1 MTWKSFFFTCL
12 LGLSLPLTIS
22 SSVQANDFTISN
34 VSGTVESRWRFSL
47 FWRRAAQHAEL
58 GSDYRLR
65 VGDHSSVTIAC
76 LDING
81 DWIKWI
87 ANTRGEVQ
95 IYERCAVRVRPGRA
109 TAPTRSPIDETLPY
123 VISPRNTALLLGNIN
138 IVWNGVPDASTYRVS
153 IRGRE
158 FLWQSGWL
166 TETETQL
173 PASLASGRTYEIAV
187 ETDQGV
193 SSSPDGLASPTFNIL
208 ADEKVGT
215 INQKVAQI
223 EALKLDSTAQA
234 LVVAQLYR
242 EHNLNQNAIA
252 LLEAQAQ
259 SGQQSAAIYQLQAS
273 IYEQIGLTRQAQQR
287 YSNALELTDPS
298 DLEQRA
304 NIQEHLGL
312 LARSR
317 ANHLEAI
324 KWLQSAEATYL
335 QQLDTSLSEVQTRLQ
350 ELNTL
355 IKDSQARLPASDS
368 ARHSVTP

>member
-12 LGLSLPLTIS
+12 LSLSLPLTIS

-87 ANTRGEVQ
+87 ANTKGEIQ

-123 VISPRNTALLLGNIN
+123 VISPRNTALLPGNIN

-173 PASLASGRTYEIAV
+173 PTSLASGRTYKIAV

-252 LLEAQAQ
+252 LLEAQIQ
-259 SGQQSAAIYQLQAS
+259 RDQQSSALYQLQAS
-273 IYEQIGLTRQAQQR
+273 IYEQIGLTRRAQQQ
-287 YSNALELTDPS
+287 YSNALELTDVS
-298 DLEQRA
+298 DLERQA
-304 NIQEHLGL
+304 DIQEQLGL
-312 LARSR
+312 LARSV
-317 ANHLEAI
+317 ADHAGAVN
-324 KWLQSAEATYL
+324 WLQHAETTYR
-335 QQLDTSLSEVQTRLQ
+335 QQLDTSLPEVQTRLQ
-350 ELNTL
+350 ELHKL
-355 IKDSQARLPASDS
+355 IDDSQSRLPTPIPGQ
-368 ARHSVTP
+368 HSVTP